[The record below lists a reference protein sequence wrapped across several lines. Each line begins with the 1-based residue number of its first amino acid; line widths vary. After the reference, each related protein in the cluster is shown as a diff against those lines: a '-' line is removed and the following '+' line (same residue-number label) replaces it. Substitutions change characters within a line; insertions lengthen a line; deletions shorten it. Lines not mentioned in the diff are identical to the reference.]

1 MGFLGRITGWDQQ
14 KDAHNAVLASHLAD
28 AASVDLRREIVKRL
42 VLIQQQMRA
51 AGAGDPHAIVAD
63 LSNRTR
69 IVQMNFIA
77 LACNSMGISPG
88 LSGLHF
94 QSVENPYRA
103 ENESSLN
110 RIGVALGDLSRRSG
124 QRLNW
129 PGNHVRV
136 DFLAWGGFRV
146 NASASTGDATGRID
160 PERAADL
167 AFQPLLAAMVSRD
180 ALVVVATELSKA
192 IGAKN
197 DHELASAT
205 ALFFFEQQDL
215 KPRLNEAQTMARLA
229 MLQWLQNGAVGPA
242 EAEYFENQL
251 YRLYER

>member
-14 KDAHNAVLASHLAD
+14 KDAHNAVLASHLSET
-28 AASVDLRREIVKRL
+28 ASPDLRREIVKRL

-63 LSNRTR
+63 LSNRSR

-77 LACNSMGISPG
+77 LACNSMGIAPG

-110 RIGVALGDLSRRSG
+110 RIGVALDDLTRRSG
-124 QRLNW
+124 RQLNW

-136 DFLAWGGFRV
+136 DFLAWGGVRPSAGTAGA
-146 NASASTGDATGRID
+146 ASRID

-167 AFQPLLAAMVSRD
+167 AFQHLLAAKVRRD
-180 ALVVVATELSKA
+180 ALAVVATELSKA
-192 IGAKN
+192 LGAKTN
-197 DHELASAT
+197 HELALAT

-215 KPRLNEAQTMARLA
+215 KPSLNSAQMIARLTMAE
-229 MLQWLQNGAVGPA
+229 WLQDGNIEPA
-242 EAEYFENQL
+242 EGAHFENQL
-251 YRLYER
+251 YRLYKP